1 MENRNQNQLYI
12 PNQILNKWD
21 PTKWGF
27 EKEYHRTDCN
37 VLHTYYRLQVKP
49 EITIEIACSQY
60 PENPNEKVEQSVE
73 LSISDHY
80 ELLAHID
87 SKTKMATLIRAISG
101 KSPKHFAMKAL
112 E

>member
-21 PTKWGF
+21 PKTFGFSTESYRTKKNTINTHHSL
-27 EKEYHRTDCN
+27 ELR
-37 VLHTYYRLQVKP
+37 P
-49 EITIEIACSQY
+49 EITLHVTCTQY
-60 PENPNEKVEQSVE
+60 PNDPSKYVEQAVE